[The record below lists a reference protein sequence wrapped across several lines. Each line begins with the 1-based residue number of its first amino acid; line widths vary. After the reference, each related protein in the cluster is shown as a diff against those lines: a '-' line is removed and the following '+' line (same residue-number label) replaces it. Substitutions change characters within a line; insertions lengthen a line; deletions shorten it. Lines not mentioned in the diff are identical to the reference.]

1 MISRLAVLRMP
12 VNIGQHRYI
21 SCGNASRH
29 FTPRTLRQEA
39 MARRRDVSIA
49 QMNELY
55 AKVNSNHFGHQANRR
70 RVIDSQLLDGITK
83 ESSGEDMASRFST
96 FVLTKDSPYLEE
108 FDRVMTQGFTSGGVE
123 PLTTALMDSEV
134 AKGLNQQPL
143 TKEGFA
149 EFVRGAREF
158 ALDDNLSI
166 AILVNPSGT
175 TDDWEV
181 AGVMIQFLEGYVAKS
196 LEAQEDFSKL
206 NDEDRAKWVK
216 EGRAIPRG
224 LDFSEKVMGK
234 FPWAEHLG
242 GTLDMFDAMKLLYG
256 PDPITHQD
264 NISYPFMT
272 GVEPKYQG
280 FGLGSLLFQ
289 AFEAQNYAKGID
301 ATIGEFTSISRALAR
316 IFSWKKHKEVL
327 YKGYKVWR
335 YLASDGTYHIPPDG
349 CRYTQEEMLSKGLAG
364 EHKYKPW
371 DDIDWEG
378 PPHYQKTDKTQYKPN
393 VSYASGWPSGP
404 GGKRYAIPSVIRGG
418 VAAYK
423 TFPSPLP
430 VVCDENVLSPTA

>member
-1 MISRLAVLRMP
+1 ML
-12 VNIGQHRYI
+12 
-21 SCGNASRH
+21 
-29 FTPRTLRQEA
+29 
-39 MARRRDVSIA
+39 
-49 QMNELY
+49 
-55 AKVNSNHFGHQANRR
+55 
-70 RVIDSQLLDGITK
+70 
-83 ESSGEDMASRFST
+83 
-96 FVLTKDSPYLEE
+96 
-108 FDRVMTQGFTSGGVE
+108 
-123 PLTTALMDSEV
+123 
-134 AKGLNQQPL
+134 
-143 TKEGFA
+143 
-149 EFVRGAREF
+149 
-158 ALDDNLSI
+158 
-166 AILVNPSGT
+166 
-175 TDDWEV
+175 
-181 AGVMIQFLEGYVAKS
+181 LEGYIAKS
-196 LEAQEDFSKL
+196 QEAQEDFSKL
-206 NDEDRAKWVK
+206 NDEDRAKWIK

-224 LDFSEKVMGK
+224 LDFGEKVMGK

-301 ATIGEFTSISRALAR
+301 ATD
-316 IFSWKKHKEVL
+316 
-327 YKGYKVWR
+327 YKVWR

-378 PPHYQKTDKTQYKPN
+378 PPHCQKTDKTQYKPN
-393 VSYASGWPSGP
+393 VSYARGWPSGP
-404 GGKRYAIPSVIRGG
+404 RGKRYAIPSVIRGG

-430 VVCDENVLSPTA
+430 VVCDENVLTPRA